1 MQIEKANILE
11 LDWAMANMDSKT
23 SKKKDTKK
31 KDELALE
38 ADIKASKEDVRH
50 ISHSLHNTKCQMVRI
65 TERPSRSR
73 CLLVRRRG
81 LDI

>member
-23 SKKKDTKK
+23 SKKKDKKK
-31 KDELALE
+31 KDELAFE
-38 ADIKASKEDVRH
+38 ADIKASKEDVCY
-50 ISHSLHNTKCQMVRI
+50 ISHSLHNTECQMVRI

-73 CLLVRRRG
+73 GLLVRRG
-81 LDI
+81 SGI